1 MTKTNGFRRWHEA
14 GFTADLLPIIPVG
27 APLTPGTKVKP
38 IHLGKVPGVLTPAQ
52 TWSGL
57 GGKWSDELTATLED
71 LKRWTKWGASVGL
84 QSRQFPG
91 LDIDVDDA
99 ATADAIEA
107 LAYDYLGLTSS
118 RTRVGSARRLLIY
131 SGSGLRKVR
140 QEFGDKQAVELLAKG
155 QQYVIEGLHPDGG
168 AYEWLNWH
176 PCEGKDLPPPAI
188 DAALVE
194 RFFDALRALLIAR
207 GATLGK
213 VAATSAALA
222 TGTRKPLSDPSL
234 HAPSAQ
240 HVLDLLY
247 VTPPERFNSRDE
259 LVQFLAPVKAALGP
273 DRADH
278 WPTVLEWALVYPGAE
293 EDFIAKIWDSI
304 TDAAIG
310 WDWLSSAFGAE
321 AAAQADFDDD
331 QQSPDAPDPHNTLES
346 MLSRYVYSIGQ
357 DRFYDLTTG
366 DPLTANGFNACNTH
380 VAQYGRSGVQS
391 AAAIFM
397 NTPKARKVATVTY
410 RPGSPAI
417 VQEEVNGT
425 ERPAVN
431 LWRPS
436 TLKPADA
443 ASDEEC
449 RPWLEHVSMLFG
461 EEGAPAR
468 EHILNY
474 MAFILQFPGVKI
486 NHAPVILS
494 AMHGVGKDTMFVP
507 FVAALGHHNV
517 STVGPDELFAPFNP
531 WIEKQFIVVNE
542 VMNFHKKE
550 MTNKIKPLLAD
561 PPHFLQVNRKNI
573 PQYVIPN
580 IPNVLMYTNYDDAI
594 AIDEEDR
601 RVWVHRCLT
610 DEARGKEYFQP
621 LYNWYAAGGSALVAR
636 WLLSRDLKDFSAKDR
651 PAMTEA
657 KQEMIEGG
665 TPAPVRWLSGQFE
678 TGSPFHGR
686 KIVAAF
692 ELVDHARAAFDAPS
706 SVSDKVRDSHAVS
719 ALKRNGFQSTGDKC
733 RLSSGRIV
741 RLWTLGRMD
750 VPGLVERYEAD
761 AAAGAARARA

>member
-1 MTKTNGFRRWHEA
+1 
-14 GFTADLLPIIPVG
+14 
-27 APLTPGTKVKP
+27 
-38 IHLGKVPGVLTPAQ
+38 
-52 TWSGL
+52 
-57 GGKWSDELTATLED
+57 

-84 QSRQFPG
+84 QSRTFVG
-91 LDIDVDDA
+91 LDIDVDDGELA
-99 ATADAIEA
+99 AGIQGF
-107 LAYDYLGLTSS
+107 AYYYLGLAPVRSRPGSS
-118 RTRVGSARRLLIY
+118 RRLLMY
-131 SGSGLRKVR
+131 RADAPMRKVR
-140 QEFGDKQAVELLAKG
+140 QEFGERQAVELLAKG
-155 QQYVIEGLHPDGG
+155 QQYVVEGGHAGGG
-168 AYEWLNWH
+168 AYEWPGEH
-176 PCEGKDLPPPAI
+176 PCDLGAANIPVV
-188 DAALVE
+188 DAAAVE
-194 RFFDALRALLIAR
+194 RFFDALRALLVAR
-207 GATLGK
+207 GCALGK
-213 VAATSAALA
+213 VAATSAQLA
-222 TGTRKPLSDPSL
+222 TAQRRALSDPSL
-234 HAPSAQ
+234 RAPTPQ
-240 HVLDLLY
+240 YVLDLLAA
-247 VTPPERFNSRDE
+247 TNPERFATRDE

-273 DRADH
+273 AAGEH
-278 WPTVLEWALVYPGAE
+278 WPAVLDWALQYPGAE

-304 TDAAIG
+304 SDAALG

-321 AAAQADFDDD
+321 AAAQADFDDG
-331 QQSPDAPDPHNTLES
+331 QQPPDAPDPHNTLES

-425 ERPAVN
+425 VRPAVN

-436 TLKPADA
+436 TLKPADTA
-443 ASDEEC
+443 TDGEC
-449 RPWLEHVSMLFG
+449 KPWLDHVSMLFG
-461 EEGAPAR
+461 EPGEPAR

-494 AMHGVGKDTMFVP
+494 PMHGVGKDTMFVP

-610 DEARGKEYFQP
+610 DEARGKDYFQP
-621 LYNWYAAGGSALVAR
+621 LYNWYASGGSALVAR
-636 WLLSRDLKDFSAKDR
+636 WLLSRDLKDFSPKDR

-657 KQEMIEGG
+657 KLDMIEGG
-665 TPAPVRWLSGQFE
+665 TPAPVRWLAQQFE
-678 TGSPFHGR
+678 EGSPFHGR

-692 ELVDHARAAFDAPS
+692 ELVDHARSAFDAPS
-706 SVSDKVRDSHAVS
+706 SVSEKVRDSHAVS
-719 ALKRNGFQSTGDKC
+719 ALRRVDFHSTADKC
-733 RLSSGRIV
+733 RLSNGKIV
-741 RLWTLGRMD
+741 RLWTAQKHAFPSGATGAMLSA
-750 VPGLVERYEAD
+750 YEAD
-761 AAAGAARARA
+761 VTAGAGRARA